1 MSSGEALESAANELA
16 ISYETARNHLKAIFA
31 KTETH
36 RQAELV
42 ALLARVANG
51 ASAG

>member
-1 MSSGEALESAANELA
+1 MKAL
-16 ISYETARNHLKAIFA
+16 FV

-42 ALLARVANG
+42 ALLTRLAMI
-51 ASAG
+51 SEDE